1 MVHNVRLGAVL
12 LTNFKKMKKKFII
25 QNAIDKKYW
34 YGFYTNKNWTDDI
47 LEARL
52 FENKQEMEDWIEN
65 NIGDLEGMFLVAI
78 EVWSVA
84 LHITSEQLC
93 VRCRKNI
100 TNV

>member
-1 MVHNVRLGAVL
+1 MVAYDKLNINREVSGNYCLSALGAVL

-52 FENKQEMEDWIEN
+52 FENKQEMEDWIEVYQYYF
-65 NIGDLEGMFLVAI
+65 EGMFLVAI
-78 EVWSVA
+78 EVWY
-84 LHITSEQLC
+84 
-93 VRCRKNI
+93 
-100 TNV
+100 